1 MVFLLPRSHRMLGL
15 QFPSSPQVLVEA
27 KGMYPLLQVIV
38 TTLPTAR
45 RTPRNPGAI
54 VTWPFT
60 TVVNVQHRTVKH
72 KCIRF
77 IPVLS

>member
-15 QFPSSPQVLVEA
+15 QFPSSPQVLVRA
-27 KGMYPLLQVIV
+27 KGMYPLLQDIV

-54 VTWPFT
+54 VTWPFA
-60 TVVNVQHRTVKH
+60 TVVKKGHRTEKH
-72 KCIRF
+72 KCITF